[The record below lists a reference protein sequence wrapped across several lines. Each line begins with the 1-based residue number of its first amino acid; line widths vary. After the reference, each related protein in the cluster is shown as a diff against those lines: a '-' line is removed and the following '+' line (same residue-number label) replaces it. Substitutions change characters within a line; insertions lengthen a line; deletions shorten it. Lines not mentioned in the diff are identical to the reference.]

1 MTYPAGAL
9 AVPFPAFRDIR
20 EAQAWCEAVYD
31 HLVRHEK
38 AFAALLAQTRR
49 VQASAIASLSLA
61 TLTDP
66 ADTPADADVLR
77 DDLVA
82 NTIPSQEAR
91 NASIQTAVNAII
103 AAMRTN
109 KDVAT

>member
-1 MTYPAGAL
+1 MTFPAGAVT
-9 AVPFPAFRDIR
+9 VPFPAFRDIR
-20 EAQAWCEAVYD
+20 EAQAWAESAYD
-31 HLVRHEK
+31 WFVK
-38 AFAALLAQTRR
+38 AQAQINALTVQTRR
-49 VQASAIASLSLA
+49 VKAAAIASLSLA

-66 ADTPADADVLR
+66 ADTPADADALR

-91 NASIQTAVNAII
+91 NASIQTAVNAIL

-109 KDVAT
+109 KDVAD